1 MSEKNILNFHF
12 DYLHPSL
19 RMNTDGLHHNC
30 AQHRKVLMGETPTCR
45 IVRYGSRVGDPQDR
59 TAQHPCLPPPLPI
72 QVLARSRNRRLKT
85 ECGSFN
91 VSTDGHCTIMVYEVL
106 GVHLPSFKTSRLWFP
121 FSLPDEVHH
130 KPNVWIWIASSNF
143 FGEQPVRGDKVYQ
156 KNHQAKE
163 III

>member
-1 MSEKNILNFHF
+1 MAKTILNFHF

-45 IVRYGSRVGDPQDR
+45 IVRYGSRVGDPRDR
-59 TAQHPCLPPPLPI
+59 TAQHPCPLPPLPI
-72 QVLARSRNRRLKT
+72 QVLARSRNRKLKT
-85 ECGSFN
+85 ECGSLN
-91 VSTDGHCTIMVYEVL
+91 VSTDGHCTIMVFMKFWAFTSPL
-106 GVHLPSFKTSRLWFP
+106 SRLSGFDSHFLCP
-121 FSLPDEVHH
+121 TSSTI
-130 KPNVWIWIASSNF
+130 NRTSGSGSSSNF

-156 KNHQAKE
+156 IKE